1 MAMADEMMAG
11 CHEPGRP
18 DSDTPTQHDC
28 KHCAAYA
35 LASALPIPVTDPDT
49 DPDTDT
55 DPPAIV
61 PVSTRYIAHPA
72 ASCSGLIPDGSER
85 SPRLSLA

>member
-35 LASALPIPVTDPDT
+35 LASALPIPVTD
-49 DPDTDT
+49 T

>member
-11 CHEPGRP
+11 CHEPERP
-18 DSDTPTQHDC
+18 DSDTSTQHDC

-35 LASALPIPVTDPDT
+35 LASALPIPVTDPD
-49 DPDTDT
+49 P

-72 ASCSGLIPDGSER
+72 ASCSSLIPDGSER
-85 SPRLSLA
+85 PPRFSLA